1 MPGDLG
7 LARCEGEKSH
17 DESLYLGDQVRALCI
32 LVLVQVLGNRVD
44 ELQLLLVS
52 LFGI

>member
-17 DESLYLGDQVRALCI
+17 DESLYLSDQVRALGV